1 MKRAVVLGLALLAGE
16 ARASDGGVEGEGLVL
31 EVRSGVVT
39 LPSGAVRSVDAGVY
53 LDETAAV
60 RAARELASARAEL
73 VARRMVPV
81 QAVTPGYVTLL
92 AALSLV
98 GGLVLGLWLRGLW

>member
-1 MKRAVVLGLALLAGE
+1 MARLVLVLALLAGE
-16 ARASDGGVEGEGLVL
+16 ARAQDGGTEGEGLVL

-53 LDETAAV
+53 LDVEAAV
-60 RAARELASARAEL
+60 RSARELASARAEL
-73 VARRMVPV
+73 VARRAVPV
-81 QAVTPGYVTLL
+81 QVVTPGYVTLL

-98 GGLVLGLWLRGLW
+98 GGVVLGLWLRGLW